1 MGLFFGKCQN
11 RREYFSWFIGF
22 LRRKRTEF
30 TDTAIAGDI
39 VPFDLS
45 GGECACISY
54 TLTLSEQPARNIT
67 TKEID
72 ELLYAPKTDATLFGI
87 CSLFKMGE
95 TKKAW
100 EQLYKILP
108 VTHDFIS
115 TSPFV
120 MPNSYAEN
128 PEIGI
133 DGESMSDWFTGS
145 GCVLLKVLL
154 WYIVGIRANLKE
166 VWIQPIEYM
175 PFEKLSL
182 CICIKNKKHNIS
194 YEKHGEMYTLFID
207 GVPKTI
213 TDSEKISL

>member
-1 MGLFFGKCQN
+1 M
-11 RREYFSWFIGF
+11 
-22 LRRKRTEF
+22 
-30 TDTAIAGDI
+30 
-39 VPFDLS
+39 PFDLR

-54 TLTLSEQPARNIT
+54 TLTLSEQSARNIT

-154 WYIVGIRANLKE
+154 WYIFGIRADLKG

-207 GVPKTI
+207 GMPKTI
-213 TDSEKISL
+213 TDSEKILL